1 MILIGLARLGRD
13 AELRKTPAGDS
24 VANLAL
30 AFNYGRNGD
39 DGKTPTQWVDAALYG
54 KRADALAEYLVK
66 GQQVLVQL
74 DDPHVHTF
82 KKKDGT
88 EGAVLKGFVSKI
100 EFAGPKPEAKPAAK
114 PAAKQAG
121 NSFDDMDDDLPWKS

>member
-30 AFNYGRNGD
+30 AFNYGKKGD
-39 DGKTPTQWVDAALYG
+39 DGKTPSQWIDATLYG
-54 KRADALAEYLVK
+54 KRADSLSQYLVK
-66 GQQVLVQL
+66 GQQLMVQL
-74 DDPHVHTF
+74 DDPHIHTF

-88 EGAVLKGFVSKI
+88 EGSVMKAFVSKI
-100 EFAGPKPEAKPAAK
+100 EFAGPKPEAAK
-114 PAAKQAG
+114 PAAQTRT
-121 NSFDDMDDDLPWKS
+121 NTFDDMADDLPWKP